1 MPEAASVGPVLKP
14 GEIADAIASSILE
27 LNPGARVVDRGGYL
41 RVVSP
46 GPCLLTRDAVERR
59 LGRGVSF
66 PGDLELAM
74 LSFKGKLILGPERVE
89 WR

>member
-1 MPEAASVGPVLKP
+1 MAASVGPVLKP
-14 GEIADAIASSILE
+14 GEVADAIASSIVD

-41 RVVSP
+41 RVLAP
-46 GPCLLTRDAVERR
+46 GPCLVTREAVERR
-59 LGRGVSF
+59 LGRAVSF

-74 LSFKGKLILGPERVE
+74 LSFKGRLVLGPERVE